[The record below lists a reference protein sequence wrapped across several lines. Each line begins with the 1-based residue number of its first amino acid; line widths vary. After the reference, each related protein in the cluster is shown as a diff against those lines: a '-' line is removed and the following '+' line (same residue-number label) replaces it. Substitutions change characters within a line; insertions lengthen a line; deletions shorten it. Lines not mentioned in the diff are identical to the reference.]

1 MFHFAGVGTNCEPV
15 FQPLHTE
22 RLDVIKNAYNESTVA
37 AKKVNS
43 TENTIKEVRDIREKM
58 EDIQNQVQPN
68 NTRDLS
74 QLKNNMA
81 SQPDLTP
88 AAKQVT
94 VMADQTR
101 VTYCI

>member
-1 MFHFAGVGTNCEPV
+1 MY
-15 FQPLHTE
+15 TE
-22 RLDVIKNAYNESTVA
+22 GLDVIKNAYDESTDA

-43 TENTIKEVRDIREKM
+43 TENTIKEARDIRE
-58 EDIQNQVQPN
+58 EAEGVQNRVQPN

-88 AAKQVT
+88 VAKQVT

-101 VTYCI
+101 VTYCILGSKEKNLVSKRN